1 MTRVLI
7 NRNAQGQIYAFEASG
22 HADRRSQ
29 RGSDIYCAAISAILQ
44 TAVVGLLEHAKIE
57 VSYESNDGYLECEL
71 LKQAD
76 AGRQDVCAILESM
89 YLGLLSFSQEN
100 GKFIKIVE
108 EVL

>member
-22 HADRRSQ
+22 HADRSSQ
-29 RGSDIYCAAISAILQ
+29 KGSDIYCAAISAILQ
-44 TAVVGLLEHAKIE
+44 TAVIGLLEHAKVE
-57 VSYESNDGYLECEL
+57 LRYKSDDGYLECEI

-76 AGRQDVCAILESM
+76 AGRKDVCAILESM

-100 GKFIKIVE
+100 GKFIKLVE